1 MIVITDDAKKELKK
15 ILTEN
20 AQDPNIVLRL
30 TANEQGQ
37 LGLVMD
43 NVTDGDNV
51 IEYDGSKVLA
61 IEEHF
66 ASHLEG
72 ISLEVEDTPE
82 GPMLTLMQAGCGG
95 GCCCGGEEGSHEE
108 QGCGGGGGSCCEGG
122 KPS

>member
-1 MIVITDDAKKELKK
+1 MIVVTDDAKKELKK
-15 ILTEN
+15 MLTEN
-20 AQDPNIVLRL
+20 AQDPNGVLRL

-43 NVTDGDNV
+43 NMMDGDKV
-51 IEYDGSKVLA
+51 IEFEGSTVLVV
-61 IEEHF
+61 EDHF

-72 ISLEVEDTPE
+72 VSLEVEDSPE

-108 QGCGGGGGSCCEGG
+108 SSCGGGSCCEGG